1 MTSEEIQ
8 KAFAK
13 PFGLADMKFLPKN
26 VKGDSAL
33 AMPYISARAVQDRLD
48 EVVGVQN
55 WQDEYHLMP
64 DGSVMCQLKVRINGE
79 WVMKSDVGS
88 MSEQPDQGDKLK
100 AAFSD
105 SLKRAAVKYGI
116 GRFLY
121 RLPPVWAKY
130 DSQKRQFSETPRLPD
145 WVLNGL
151 SAPATTQPAQRPPQ
165 AQQTHQPQQ
174 QRQPQQAPQHQPQQ
188 TQQQPQGDATAG
200 AVSALASS
208 ASVGELKAAMDVA
221 KLHIQQGRI
230 GDEGKAKVA
239 EAVRSRLMNMVREC
253 QSKPQLDAFF
263 AEYTK
268 LVVPV
273 VTEGSKTHADVRE
286 AANAKLALLEANNEN
301 VDLFA

>member
-13 PFGLADMKFLPKN
+13 PFGLADMRFLPKN

-151 SAPATTQPAQRPPQ
+151 SAPATTQPAQRQPQ

-174 QRQPQQAPQHQPQQ
+174 QRPQQ
-188 TQQQPQGDATAG
+188 TPPQQQPQGDATAG
-200 AVSALASS
+200 AVSALTSS

-221 KLHIQQGRI
+221 KLHIQNGRI
-230 GDEGKAKVA
+230 GDDGKGKVA
-239 EAVRSRLMNMVREC
+239 EAVRSRLLNMVREC

-286 AANAKLALLEANNEN
+286 AANAKLALLEANNTEN